1 MSMLASATS
10 VSRRRSLAIWG
21 MCCALAAMT
30 FVAYLGLS
38 QSAGMGAPV
47 MPLDDAYIHF
57 QYARQLAAGQPFVY
71 NPGLPPTSGGTS
83 FLYPFVLGAG
93 VLIGFHDLALG
104 LWALI
109 IGALALAVSIGLVAH
124 IGLALGADGWLAAL
138 MALAFGLNGAIG
150 WHFMSGMET
159 GLVIAF
165 TLALVFGLVRDRQR
179 LTLVMA
185 ALLALTRPEGAVFAL
200 LAVFLLAHRRWRL
213 LRLSDQRM
221 AQPRSLLRA
230 WLPLALPLAAI
241 GVQPF
246 VNRLVTGSS
255 VASGNAAKSVFG
267 MVPFDLGVIVSR
279 ILENFVAMWA
289 GLLDLRLSAEIIY
302 LGAPAVV
309 LAVIGCAA
317 LLAARRWRALALSVL
332 AGFFAL
338 TAAIST
344 LDTAFWHFRR
354 YQMPLY
360 ALMFVLA
367 AAGAA
372 ALARGR
378 LAAVSALLVAA
389 LLLIS
394 AGTAVQF
401 AGRYA
406 LNVGYV
412 IAQPLS
418 MARWLAANAPPESLV
433 AVHDVGMMRFVGE
446 RTTLDIVGLTTPG
459 AADYWRN
466 GPGAVGEFIVRE
478 RPNLIAAYGDG
489 HGYGLGYLE
498 ATDLYAE
505 TLVRFTV
512 ELDPVNNVALAASSQ
527 AIHQPMW
534 AAADAAGDAP
544 MLRAATDYL
553 CCDRQQ
559 VGMINVADIA
569 SERAHDYLWTTNG
582 PLGGFPTE
590 FNQFRYSG
598 CAGAGC
604 EVMEGGRRISGVE
617 AFDLPARPGVD
628 AILVTRLHPAHAG
641 TFDVFI
647 DDMFVA
653 TRVVPALPGS
663 WLDVPTLIPG
673 ERIGERSRV
682 RIVPALSGDY
692 MPYRHTIFQGAD
704 DLAAPF
710 EVLDAQFQDGA
721 IGLSIR
727 AVAFDEGGA
736 ALAIE
741 LIWSSDGS
749 AQGDYQLF
757 VHLLNADDAIAA
769 QLDQRPG
776 SGNLPPGNW
785 LPGRVFDSLSLDL
798 ADVPAG
804 RYTLAL
810 GLYDPVT
817 FERLLPA
824 SPALTVDEA
833 ARLILGEVEVVTDG

>member
-1 MSMLASATS
+1 MSVLASATS
-10 VSRRRSLAIWG
+10 VSRRRSLVIWG
-21 MCCALAAMT
+21 VCCALAAIT
-30 FVAYLGLS
+30 FIIYLSLS
-38 QSAGMGAPV
+38 QSAAAGAPV

-83 FLYPFVLGAG
+83 FLYPFMLGAG

-109 IGALALAVSIGLVAH
+109 VGALALAVSIGLIAH
-124 IGLALGADGWLAAL
+124 IGLAFGADSWLAVL
-138 MALAFGLNGAIG
+138 IALAFGLNGAVG

-159 GLVIAF
+159 GLVIVF
-165 TLALVFGLVRDRQR
+165 TLGLVFGLVRDRQR

-200 LAVFLLAHRRWRL
+200 LAVFLVAHRRRRF
-213 LRLSDQRM
+213 LRPSTQ
-221 AQPRSLLRA
+221 SVTLLRA
-230 WLPLALPLAAI
+230 WLPLTLPLAAI
-241 GVQPF
+241 AIQPLI
-246 VNRLVTGSS
+246 NRLVTGSS

-267 MVPFDLGVIVSR
+267 MVPFDLGVIIGR
-279 ILENFVAMWA
+279 IFENFVAMWA
-289 GLLDLRLSAEIIY
+289 GLLDLRLNAEIVY

-309 LAVIGCAA
+309 LAVIGYVA
-317 LLAARRWRALALSVL
+317 LLAAHRWRAIALSVL
-332 AGFFAL
+332 AGFLVL

-367 AAGAA
+367 VAGAA

-378 LAAVSALLVAA
+378 LAVVSALLVAA
-389 LLLIS
+389 LLLLS

-412 IAQPLS
+412 LAQPLA
-418 MARWLAANAPPESLV
+418 MARWLAANAPLESLV
-433 AVHDVGMMRFVGE
+433 AVHDVGMMRFAGE

-527 AIHQPMW
+527 GIHQPVW

-544 MLRAATDYL
+544 MLRVATDYL
-553 CCDRQQ
+553 CCDREQ
-559 VGMINVADIA
+559 VGMINVAEIA
-569 SERAHDYLWTTNG
+569 SERSHHYQWTADG

-590 FNQFRYSG
+590 FNQFRYLG

-604 EVMEGGRRISGVE
+604 EVMEGGRRIGGVE

-628 AILVTRLHPAHAG
+628 AILVTRLHPAHGG
-641 TFDVFI
+641 TFDVFV
-647 DDMFVA
+647 DDAFVA
-653 TRVVPALPGS
+653 TRIVPALPGS

-673 ERIGERSRV
+673 DRIGERSRV

-692 MPYRHTIFQGAD
+692 MPYRHSVFQGAN
-704 DLAAPF
+704 DLAAPL

-727 AVAFDEGGA
+727 AIVFDAEDA
-736 ALAIE
+736 TLTIE
-741 LIWSSDGS
+741 IVWSSDGS

-757 VHLLNADDAIAA
+757 VHLLNADGAIAA

-785 LPGRVFDSLSLDL
+785 LPGRVFDRLSLDL
-798 ADVPAG
+798 AGVPAG
-804 RYTLAL
+804 RYALAF
-810 GLYDPVT
+810 GLYNPVT